1 MFYPGFYFDRTMIL
15 LLPAIIIA
23 FWAQSKVSSTYKKY
37 RTVRTMNGYTGENV
51 ARMILDAAGL
61 YDVPV
66 LETRGEL
73 TDHYDPTSRVIRL
86 SSDIYHGSS
95 IAAAGI
101 AAHEVGHAI
110 QHKEAYK
117 PLVLRTSIATA
128 VNFSSQA
135 SIIIFMIGLLF
146 SIPMLINIGIIF
158 FTVAVIYQ
166 LITLPVEFNAS
177 KRALTIL
184 ENRNILYGNEI
195 NGAKSVLSAAAMTYV
210 AAALMSISQLIR
222 LIAISNRNNDEEVT
236 YE

>member
-51 ARMILDAAGL
+51 ARMILDSAGL

-66 LETRGEL
+66 VETRGEL
-73 TDHYDPTSRVIRL
+73 TDHYDPRSRVVRL
-86 SSDIYHGSS
+86 STDIFHGSS

-110 QHKEAYK
+110 QHQEQYK
-117 PLVLRTSIATA
+117 PLVLRTSMATA

-135 SIIIFMIGLLF
+135 SIFIFMIGLLF
-146 SIPMLINIGIIF
+146 SIPMLTNIGIIF
-158 FTVAVIYQ
+158 FTVAVFYQ
-166 LITLPVEFNAS
+166 IITLPVEFNAS
-177 KRALTIL
+177 RRALKIL
-184 ENRNILYGNEI
+184 ESRNILYGNEV
-195 NGAKSVLSAAAMTYV
+195 NGAKNVLSAAAMTYV

-222 LIAISNRNNDEEVT
+222 LIAISNRNND
-236 YE
+236 

>member
-1 MFYPGFYFDRTMIL
+1 MFYPGFYFDRTRIL

-222 LIAISNRNNDEEVT
+222 LIAISNRNND
-236 YE
+236 

>member
-1 MFYPGFYFDRTMIL
+1 MIYPGFYFDRTMIL

-23 FWAQSKVSSTYKKY
+23 FWAQSKVSSAYRKY

-51 ARMILDAAGL
+51 ARMMLDAAGL

-66 LETRGEL
+66 VEIRGEL
-73 TDHYDPTSRVIRL
+73 TDHYDPTSRVVRL
-86 SSDIYHGSS
+86 SSDIYHGAS
-95 IAAAGI
+95 IASAGI

-117 PLVLRTSIATA
+117 PLVLRTSIASA

-146 SIPMLINIGIIF
+146 SIPLLTNIGIIF

-177 KRALTIL
+177 RRALNIL
-184 ENRNILYGNEI
+184 ESRNILYGNEVS
-195 NGAKSVLSAAAMTYV
+195 GAKSVLSAAAMTYV
-210 AAALMSISQLIR
+210 AAALMSISQLVR
-222 LIAISNRNNDEEVT
+222 LIAISNRNND
-236 YE
+236 

>member
-15 LLPAIIIA
+15 LLPAIIIS

-51 ARMILDAAGL
+51 ARMMLDAAGL

-66 LETRGEL
+66 LETSGEL
-73 TDHYDPTSRVIRL
+73 TDHYDPRSRVIRL
-86 SSDIYHGSS
+86 SRDIYHGTS
-95 IAAAGI
+95 IASAGI

-110 QHKEAYK
+110 QHQQSYK
-117 PLVLRTSIATA
+117 PLVLRTSMATA

-135 SIIIFMIGLLF
+135 SIFIFMIGLLF
-146 SIPMLINIGIIF
+146 SIPVLTNIGIIF

-177 KRALTIL
+177 RRALNIL
-184 ENRNILYGNEI
+184 ESRNILYGNEV
-195 NGAKSVLSAAAMTYV
+195 NGAKNVLTAAAMTYV

-222 LIAISNRNNDEEVT
+222 LIAISNRNNE
-236 YE
+236 

>member
-23 FWAQSKVSSTYKKY
+23 FWAQSRVSGTYRKY
-37 RTVRTMNGYTGENV
+37 RTIRTMNGYTGENV
-51 ARMILDAAGL
+51 ARMMLDAAGL

-66 LETRGEL
+66 VEIRGEL
-73 TDHYDPTSRVIRL
+73 TDHYDPRSRVVRL
-86 SSDIYHGSS
+86 SSDIYHGAS
-95 IAAAGI
+95 IASAGI

-117 PLVLRTSIATA
+117 PLVLRTSIASA

-146 SIPMLINIGIIF
+146 SIPLLTNIGIIF

-166 LITLPVEFNAS
+166 VITLPVEFNAS
-177 KRALTIL
+177 RRALNIL
-184 ENRNILYGNEI
+184 ESRNILYGNEVS
-195 NGAKSVLSAAAMTYV
+195 GAKSVLSAAAMTYV

-222 LIAISNRNNDEEVT
+222 LIAISNRNND
-236 YE
+236 

>member
-1 MFYPGFYFDRTMIL
+1 MFHPGFYFDRTMIL

-23 FWAQSKVSSTYKKY
+23 FWAQSKVSSAYRKY

-51 ARMILDAAGL
+51 ARMMLDAAGL

-66 LETRGEL
+66 VEVRGEL
-73 TDHYDPTSRVIRL
+73 TDHYDPRSRVVRL

-95 IAAAGI
+95 IASAGI

-117 PLVLRTSIATA
+117 PLVLRTSIASA

-135 SIIIFMIGLLF
+135 SIILFMIGLLL
-146 SIPMLINIGIIF
+146 SIPALTSIGIIF

-166 LITLPVEFNAS
+166 VITLPVEFNAS
-177 KRALTIL
+177 KRALNIL
-184 ENRNILYGNEI
+184 ESRNILYDNEVS
-195 NGAKSVLSAAAMTYV
+195 GAKKVLSAAAMTYV

-222 LIAISNRNNDEEVT
+222 LIAISNRNND
-236 YE
+236 

>member
-23 FWAQSKVSSTYKKY
+23 FWAQSKVSGTYKKY
-37 RTVRTMNGYTGENV
+37 RTIRTMNGYTGENV
-51 ARMILDAAGL
+51 ARMMLDAAGL

-66 LETRGEL
+66 VEIRGEL
-73 TDHYDPTSRVIRL
+73 TDHYDPTSRVVRL
-86 SSDIYHGSS
+86 SSDIYHGAS
-95 IAAAGI
+95 IASAGI

-117 PLVLRTSIATA
+117 PLVLRTSIASA

-146 SIPMLINIGIIF
+146 SIPLLTNIGIIF

-166 LITLPVEFNAS
+166 IITLPVEFNAS
-177 KRALTIL
+177 KRALNIL
-184 ENRNILYGNEI
+184 ESRNILYGNEVS
-195 NGAKSVLSAAAMTYV
+195 GAKSVLSAAAMTYV

-222 LIAISNRNNDEEVT
+222 LIAISNRNND
-236 YE
+236 

>member
-23 FWAQSKVSSTYKKY
+23 FWAQSKVSGTYKKY
-37 RTVRTMNGYTGENV
+37 RTIRTMNGYTGENV
-51 ARMILDAAGL
+51 ARMMLDAAGL

-66 LETRGEL
+66 VEIRGEL
-73 TDHYDPTSRVIRL
+73 TDHYDPRSRVVRL
-86 SSDIYHGSS
+86 SSDIYHGAS
-95 IAAAGI
+95 IASAGI

-117 PLVLRTSIATA
+117 PLVLRTSIASA

-146 SIPMLINIGIIF
+146 SIPVLTNIGIIF
-158 FTVAVIYQ
+158 FTVAVFYQ
-166 LITLPVEFNAS
+166 IITLPVEFNAS
-177 KRALTIL
+177 RRALNIL
-184 ENRNILYGNEI
+184 ESRNILYGNEVS
-195 NGAKSVLSAAAMTYV
+195 GAKSVLSAAAMTYV

-222 LIAISNRNNDEEVT
+222 LIAISNRNND
-236 YE
+236 

>member
-1 MFYPGFYFDRTMIL
+1 MIYPGFYFDRTMIL

-23 FWAQSKVSSTYKKY
+23 FWAQSKVSGTYKKY

-51 ARMILDAAGL
+51 ARMMLDAAGL

-66 LETRGEL
+66 VEIRGEL
-73 TDHYDPTSRVIRL
+73 TDHYDPTSRVVRL
-86 SSDIYHGSS
+86 SSDIYHGAS
-95 IAAAGI
+95 IASAGI
-101 AAHEVGHAI
+101 AAHEVGRAI

-146 SIPMLINIGIIF
+146 SIPLLTNIGIIF

-177 KRALTIL
+177 RRALNIL
-184 ENRNILYGNEI
+184 ESRNILYGNEVS
-195 NGAKSVLSAAAMTYV
+195 GAKSVLSAAAMTYV
-210 AAALMSISQLIR
+210 AAALMSISQLVR
-222 LIAISNRNNDEEVT
+222 LIAISNRNND
-236 YE
+236 

>member
-1 MFYPGFYFDRTMIL
+1 MIYPGFYFDGTMML

-23 FWAQSKVSSTYKKY
+23 FWAQSKVSGTYKKY

-51 ARMILDAAGL
+51 ARMMLDAAGL

-66 LETRGEL
+66 VEIRGEL
-73 TDHYDPTSRVIRL
+73 TDHYDPTSRVVRL
-86 SSDIYHGSS
+86 SSDIYHGAS
-95 IAAAGI
+95 IASAGI

-146 SIPMLINIGIIF
+146 SIPLLTNIGIIF

-177 KRALTIL
+177 RRALNIL
-184 ENRNILYGNEI
+184 ESRNILYGNEVS
-195 NGAKSVLSAAAMTYV
+195 GAKSVLSAAAMTYV

-222 LIAISNRNNDEEVT
+222 LIAISNINND
-236 YE
+236 

>member
-1 MFYPGFYFDRTMIL
+1 MFYPGFYFDRTMLL

-51 ARMILDAAGL
+51 ARMILDSAGL

-66 LETRGEL
+66 VETRGEL
-73 TDHYDPTSRVIRL
+73 TDHYDPRSRVVRL
-86 SSDIYHGSS
+86 STDIFHGSS

-110 QHKEAYK
+110 QHQEQYK
-117 PLVLRTSIATA
+117 PLVLRTSMATA

-135 SIIIFMIGLLF
+135 SIFIFMIGLLF
-146 SIPMLINIGIIF
+146 SIPVLTNIGIIF
-158 FTVAVIYQ
+158 FTVAVFYQ
-166 LITLPVEFNAS
+166 IITLPVEFNAS
-177 KRALTIL
+177 RRALKIL
-184 ENRNILYGNEI
+184 ESRNILYGNEV
-195 NGAKSVLSAAAMTYV
+195 NGAKNVLSAAAMTYV

-222 LIAISNRNNDEEVT
+222 LIAISNRNND
-236 YE
+236 

>member
-1 MFYPGFYFDRTMIL
+1 MFYPGFYFDRTMLL

-23 FWAQSKVSSTYKKY
+23 FWAQSKVSGTYKKY

-51 ARMILDAAGL
+51 ARMMLDAAGL

-66 LETRGEL
+66 VETRGEL
-73 TDHYDPTSRVIRL
+73 TDHYDPRSRAVRL
-86 SSDIYHGSS
+86 SSDIFHGAS
-95 IAAAGI
+95 IASAGI

-117 PLVLRTSIATA
+117 PLVLRTSMATA
-128 VNFSSQA
+128 VNISSQA
-135 SIIIFMIGLLF
+135 SIVIFMIGLLF
-146 SIPMLINIGIIF
+146 SIPMLTNIGIIF

-177 KRALTIL
+177 RRALNIL
-184 ENRNILYGNEI
+184 ESRNILYGNEV
-195 NGAKSVLSAAAMTYV
+195 NGAKNVLSAAAMTYV

-222 LIAISNRNNDEEVT
+222 LIAISNRNND
-236 YE
+236 

>member
-1 MFYPGFYFDRTMIL
+1 
-15 LLPAIIIA
+15 
-23 FWAQSKVSSTYKKY
+23 
-37 RTVRTMNGYTGENV
+37 MNGYTGENV
-51 ARMILDAAGL
+51 ARMMLDAAGL

-66 LETRGEL
+66 VEIRGEL
-73 TDHYDPTSRVIRL
+73 TDHYDPTSRVVRL
-86 SSDIYHGSS
+86 SSDIYHGAS
-95 IAAAGI
+95 IASAGI

-146 SIPMLINIGIIF
+146 SIPLLTNIGIIF

-177 KRALTIL
+177 RRALNIL
-184 ENRNILYGNEI
+184 ESRNILYGNEVS
-195 NGAKSVLSAAAMTYV
+195 GAKTVLSAAAMTYV
-210 AAALMSISQLIR
+210 AAALMSISQLVR
-222 LIAISNRNNDEEVT
+222 LIAISNRNND
-236 YE
+236 

>member
-15 LLPAIIIA
+15 LLPAIIIS

-51 ARMILDAAGL
+51 ARMMLDAAGL

-66 LETRGEL
+66 LETSGEL
-73 TDHYDPTSRVIRL
+73 TDHYDPRSRVIRL
-86 SSDIYHGSS
+86 SRDIYHGTS
-95 IAAAGI
+95 IASAGI

-110 QHKEAYK
+110 QHQQSYK
-117 PLVLRTSIATA
+117 PLVLRTSMATA
-128 VNFSSQA
+128 VNFSNQA
-135 SIIIFMIGLLF
+135 SIFIFMIGLLF
-146 SIPMLINIGIIF
+146 SIPVLTNIGIIF

-177 KRALTIL
+177 RRALNIL
-184 ENRNILYGNEI
+184 ESRNILYGNEV
-195 NGAKSVLSAAAMTYV
+195 NGAKNVLTAAAMTYV

-222 LIAISNRNNDEEVT
+222 LIAISNRNND
-236 YE
+236 

>member
-1 MFYPGFYFDRTMIL
+1 MFYPGFYFDRTMLL

-51 ARMILDAAGL
+51 ARMILDSAGL

-66 LETRGEL
+66 VETRGEL
-73 TDHYDPTSRVIRL
+73 TDHYDPRSRVVRL
-86 SSDIYHGSS
+86 STDIFHGSS

-110 QHKEAYK
+110 QHQEQYK
-117 PLVLRTSIATA
+117 PLVLRTSMATA

-135 SIIIFMIGLLF
+135 SIFIFMIGLLF
-146 SIPMLINIGIIF
+146 SIPVLINIGIIF
-158 FTVAVIYQ
+158 FTVAVFYQ
-166 LITLPVEFNAS
+166 IITLTVEFNAS
-177 KRALTIL
+177 RRALKIL
-184 ENRNILYGNEI
+184 ESRNILYGNEV
-195 NGAKSVLSAAAMTYV
+195 NGAKNVLSAAAMTYV

-222 LIAISNRNNDEEVT
+222 LIAISNRNND
-236 YE
+236 

>member
-135 SIIIFMIGLLF
+135 SIIIFMLGLLF
-146 SIPMLINIGIIF
+146 SIPMLTNLGIIF
-158 FTVAVIYQ
+158 FTVAVFYQ
-166 LITLPVEFNAS
+166 LVTLPVEFNAS
-177 KRALTIL
+177 KRALNIL
-184 ENRNILYGNEI
+184 ENKNILYGDEI
-195 NGAKSVLSAAAMTYV
+195 KGAKSVLSAAAMTYV
-210 AAALMSISQLIR
+210 AAALMSILQLIR
-222 LIAISNRNNDEEVT
+222 LIAISNRNND
-236 YE
+236 

>member
-1 MFYPGFYFDRTMIL
+1 MFYPGFYFDRTMLL

-51 ARMILDAAGL
+51 ARMILDSAGL

-66 LETRGEL
+66 VETRGEL
-73 TDHYDPTSRVIRL
+73 TDHYDPRSRVVRL
-86 SSDIYHGSS
+86 STDIFHGSS

-110 QHKEAYK
+110 QHQEQYK
-117 PLVLRTSIATA
+117 PLVLRTSMATA

-135 SIIIFMIGLLF
+135 SIFIFMIGLIF
-146 SIPMLINIGIIF
+146 SIPMLTNIGIIF
-158 FTVAVIYQ
+158 FTVAVFYQ
-166 LITLPVEFNAS
+166 IITLPVEFNAS
-177 KRALTIL
+177 RRALKIL
-184 ENRNILYGNEI
+184 ESRNILYGNEV
-195 NGAKSVLSAAAMTYV
+195 NGAKNVLSAAAMTYV

-222 LIAISNRNNDEEVT
+222 LIAISNRNND
-236 YE
+236 

>member
-1 MFYPGFYFDRTMIL
+1 MFYPGFYFDKTMIL

-37 RTVRTMNGYTGENV
+37 RTVRTMNGYTGENI
-51 ARMILDAAGL
+51 ARMMLDAAGL

-66 LETRGEL
+66 VETRGEL
-73 TDHYDPTSRVIRL
+73 TDHYDPVSRVVRL
-86 SSDIYHGSS
+86 SSDIYHGAS
-95 IAAAGI
+95 IASAGI

-128 VNFSSQA
+128 VNLSSQA
-135 SIIIFMIGLLF
+135 SIIIFMLGLLF
-146 SIPMLINIGIIF
+146 SIPILTNIGIIF
-158 FTVAVIYQ
+158 FTVAVFYQ

-177 KRALTIL
+177 RRALNIL
-184 ENRNILYGNEI
+184 ESRNILYGNEV

-222 LIAISNRNNDEEVT
+222 LIAISNRNND
-236 YE
+236 